1 MVSVCQRQRFALS
14 GLCRAQGFVESFVP
28 HSGTSRCRA
37 GQQLAVPR
45 RDGIIWHPLGID
57 YGGESGIDHAPP
69 GTGKTVTSATI
80 VFHLTRQN
88 QGQAGAKSPSW
99 CPGLARQLDRLLPSQ
114 VLVCAP
120 SNIAVDQLAEKLHK
134 TGLKA
139 GTSKRG
145 SQRNIG
151 LLNIQ
156 CLDLWIV
163 RGVS

>member
-1 MVSVCQRQRFALS
+1 M
-14 GLCRAQGFVESFVP
+14 
-28 HSGTSRCRA
+28 
-37 GQQLAVPR
+37 
-45 RDGIIWHPLGID
+45 
-57 YGGESGIDHAPP
+57 
-69 GTGKTVTSATI
+69 TSATI

-88 QGQAGAKSPSW
+88 QGQAGAKTPRLGA
-99 CPGLARQLDRLLPSQ
+99 PLARQLDRLLLSQ

-139 GTSKRG
+139 GTSKCRG

-151 LLNIQ
+151 TLNIQ
-156 CLDLWIV
+156 YLDLWIV